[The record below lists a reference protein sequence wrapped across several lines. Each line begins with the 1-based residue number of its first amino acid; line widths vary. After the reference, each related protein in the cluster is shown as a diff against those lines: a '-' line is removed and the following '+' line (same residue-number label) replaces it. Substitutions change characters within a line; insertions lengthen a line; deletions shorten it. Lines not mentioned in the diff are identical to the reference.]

1 MLHRTLPSFLGLSNQ
16 IYSMRVTGLHS
27 IYFMV
32 MLFAAGCSEKKE
44 QQRDYVQIPGTPVTI
59 IPPEEFTLAPDLG
72 GFKHNRLTASIMV
85 QESPKDFKTVSSNYA
100 DSVQAQ
106 QGGELLI
113 SLPVVVDSTEAMLY
127 KTFRVSQGLNFVHW
141 SLVMKTQN
149 HVLTVISTYLKQNDR
164 ELSGRVKEAL
174 LTTRIEKKA
183 TSKNNILSFT
193 IEGKPLKQAKLLQG
207 PSVMYTGNGEWND
220 QSIFQLSFFAGPSV
234 DNTIIER
241 SEDFVLGQLKNICA
255 DCKVEDNGIT
265 KVLIDSLAGYEIV
278 SYRNDSVSHLRR
290 LKYQVVLFDDIRY
303 YLLVGTTSER
313 YEENLA
319 TFRTIAHT
327 FKRKRSVSI

>member
-1 MLHRTLPSFLGLSNQ
+1 
-16 IYSMRVTGLHS
+16 MRVTGLRS
-27 IYFMV
+27 IYFVV
-32 MLFAAGCSEKKE
+32 MLLAAGCSGKKDE
-44 QQRDYVQIPGTPVTI
+44 QREYVQVPGTPVKI

-85 QESPKDFKTVSSNYA
+85 QESPKDFKTVSNNYA

-141 SLVMKTQN
+141 SLVMKMQD
-149 HVLTVISTYLKQNDR
+149 HVLTVISTYLKQNDK
-164 ELSGRVKEAL
+164 ELSGSVKEAL
-174 LTTRIEKKA
+174 LTTRIDKKA
-183 TSKNNILSFT
+183 SDKNNILSFS
-193 IEGKPLKQAKLLQG
+193 IQGDPLKQAKLLQG
-207 PSVMYTGNGEWND
+207 PSVMYTSNGDWND

-255 DCKVEDNGIT
+255 DCKVEKDAIK

-278 SYRNDSVSHLRR
+278 SYRDDSVSHSRR

-303 YLLVGTTSER
+303 YLLVGTASER
-313 YEENLA
+313 HEENLA
-319 TFRTIAHT
+319 TFRTIANS
-327 FKRKRSVSI
+327 FKRKRSASI